1 MGVRTDRKLA
11 AGSRFGSYTVLEYLG
26 RGATATVYE
35 CRHDKLG
42 RRFAVKL
49 LHSHLANDPV
59 VRARLFREG
68 RALSR
73 LRHPN
78 IVDVCDVGEIDGVP
92 YLVMSAIEGR
102 DLSDHLRVSGSM
114 TIADTVDCIL
124 PIVDALSF
132 AHRAGIVH
140 RDLKPSNIRLTR
152 DHLGNLVPKVLDFGV
167 SKVVSEAMEPDLTE
181 SHGPL
186 GTASYMAPEQIQSA
200 RTVDSRADVYAV
212 GVILYEALTGER
224 PFRGL
229 NGYEI
234 MHAVLTAPVVAPG
247 LSRPDVP
254 FALDQV
260 VMRAMQRDPARRFP
274 SAQDLGLALA
284 PFASNP
290 QTWLDRFRG
299 PSALPSSPS
308 IAPIAASEASF
319 TMISGTSTARTRAR
333 GLTIGVGI
341 AAVGAVLA
349 GLNVRAMPPR
359 QRSATSVQSSG
370 AAVVVPPPAT
380 SAGGAASPPLR
391 LTSSS
396 TSGAPAGPDDRGPAA
411 ELRPIPSRR
420 LERPSGSARTQG
432 EASALPAPASPL
444 TKEFGANG
452 SPILE

>member
-1 MGVRTDRKLA
+1 MGVRTDRKFS

-35 CRHDKLG
+35 CRHDKLD

-92 YLVMSAIEGR
+92 YLVMSAIEGC

-114 TIADTVDCIL
+114 AIADAVECIL
-124 PIVDALSF
+124 PIVDALAF

-167 SKVVSEAMEPDLTE
+167 SKVVSETVEPDLTE
-181 SHGPL
+181 SHGAL
-186 GTASYMAPEQIQSA
+186 GTASYMAPEQIRSA
-200 RTVDSRADVYAV
+200 RTVDARADVYAV

-234 MHAVLTAPVVAPG
+234 MHAVLTAPVASPR
-247 LSRPDVP
+247 LSRPDLP
-254 FALDQV
+254 FALDQI
-260 VMRAMQRDPARRFP
+260 VMRAMQRDPRHRFA
-274 SAQDLGLALA
+274 SAEELGLALA

-290 QTWLDRFRG
+290 GVWLDRFADG
-299 PSALPSSPS
+299 SALPRSPS
-308 IAPIAASEASF
+308 IAPIASSEPSF
-319 TMISGTSTARTRAR
+319 TMISGASATRLRAR
-333 GLTIGVGI
+333 RLRLATGI
-341 AAVGAVLA
+341 AVVGAVLV
-349 GLNVRAMPPR
+349 GLNVRAMSPNSL
-359 QRSATSVQSSG
+359 SASSG
-370 AAVVVPPPAT
+370 PSVEAAVVVPSPGT
-380 SAGGAASPPLR
+380 SAAGAAPPPLR
-391 LTSSS
+391 LPSSS
-396 TSGAPAGPDDRGPAA
+396 TPRATPGLDDRQSTADS
-411 ELRPIPSRR
+411 RQFPSRKPV
-420 LERPSGSARTQG
+420 RPPGNARTQG
-432 EASALPAPASPL
+432 ASAPLAPAPVV